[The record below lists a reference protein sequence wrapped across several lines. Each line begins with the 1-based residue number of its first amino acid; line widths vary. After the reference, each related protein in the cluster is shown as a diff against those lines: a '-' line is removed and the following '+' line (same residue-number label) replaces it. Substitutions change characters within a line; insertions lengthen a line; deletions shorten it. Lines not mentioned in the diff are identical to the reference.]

1 MIGEV
6 DASGFGAKPLWP
18 LSERYAQTLREGH
31 HKQAPACGSPTLI
44 WHMGLWPKE
53 PFGDASQDASDAF
66 TDRFAAY
73 DRDHRLFFQEVSEF
87 AVYLQRMGRMRDPVG
102 LNLRPASLPSLPH
115 QGGARTHA
123 FNIIEP
129 QGLAFTLWWNDA
141 AGQGVANVRPKTP
154 SATDLRVRVHVQTH
168 ADHATIAFFLDMAKM
183 FGAAQVDDAEVMLAG
198 DVGERRLKLQRAV
211 QEIRRVSGAQ
221 IREGWVEAPRIPE
234 EGVTP
239 KAAQALLEAADY
251 CYAGVWEEFAAAF
264 NFAPTAQNGPH
275 ALHAERF
282 ADFRGL
288 VMSVRGLDGT
298 PAEKSRLAG
307 QTAMRAQAA
316 TRRNDKV
323 VAYADRAPAADAP
336 AYATGTIGF
345 GAPVAFDSEVNEAHT
360 VAKSLWP
367 FMRRMTPWADY
378 SDWVCCT
385 MADRKAIYLSALG
398 SAALI
403 EGDSEESGGREQ
415 EVPAGSLPEA
425 EKQALEQRKQRS
437 LRYLVL
443 TKGEP
448 PREQLGRFVDW
459 INALGTMRL
468 FALRDYTSIRNA
480 GLHIEVLGRMLD
492 GTLQDW
498 ESQRRAID
506 ARRAS
511 ALEAHDAAPAK
522 RRGKRSDDDIL
533 KNDLHPR
540 KRAIEEL
547 HIRELSDLIHRTEGR
562 VIQIAGQLDM
572 IGEGGSGRIAYAI
585 NRANFFSAEYMRLF
599 QSMRFEDIPGWIN
612 YGNFVNRSVQPAFNV
627 IASTGERLRAIR
639 SRLESVTETI
649 QTAALI
655 VETAATRDNTATLNR
670 IARSFWLLR
679 LGVGGV
685 ALIALTALLEKILGW
700 IEKPGAV
707 LSIVSGMLGLR

>member
-18 LSERYAQTLREGH
+18 LSQRYAQTLREGH

-44 WHMGLWPKE
+44 WHMGLWPKQ
-53 PFGDASQDASDAF
+53 PFGDAAEDASRAF
-66 TDRFAAY
+66 PDRFHAY
-73 DRDHRLFFQEVSEF
+73 DRDHKLFFQEVSDF
-87 AVYLQRMGRMRDPVG
+87 AEHLQRMGRVREPVT
-102 LNLRPASLPSLPH
+102 LKLSPASLPPYAH
-115 QGGARTHA
+115 GGGLRTHA

-141 AGQGVANVRPKTP
+141 AGPGVPNVRSNPPQK
-154 SATDLRVRVHVQTH
+154 TDLRVRVHVQTH
-168 ADHATIAFFLDMAKM
+168 ADHATIAFFLDMAKI
-183 FGAAQVDDAEVMLAG
+183 FGATQVDDAQVLLSG
-198 DVGERRLKLQRAV
+198 GNGQRRLKLQEAI

-221 IREGWVEAPRIPE
+221 IREGWVEMPRIPE
-234 EGVTP
+234 QGVTSQDA
-239 KAAQALLEAADY
+239 KALLEAADY

-264 NFAPTAQNGPH
+264 NFAPSSQNGPQ

-288 VMSVRGLDGT
+288 VMSVRGLDET
-298 PAEKSRLAG
+298 PKEKRRLAD
-307 QTAMRAQAA
+307 QPSIRAQAA
-316 TRRNDKV
+316 VNRSDAV
-323 VAYADRAPAADAP
+323 SAYTDRAPAGDAP

-345 GAPVAFDSEVNEAHT
+345 GAPAAFDASVNEAHT
-360 VAKSLWP
+360 VAKSFWP
-367 FMRRMTPWADY
+367 FLRRMTPWADY

-385 MADRKAIYLSALG
+385 LADRKAIYLSALG

-425 EKQALEQRKQRS
+425 EQQPLEQRKQRS
-437 LRYLVL
+437 LRYLIL

-448 PREQLGRFVDW
+448 PREQLGRSVDW

-480 GLHIEVLGRMLD
+480 GLHIEVLGRTLD

-498 ESQRRAID
+498 EGKRRAID
-506 ARRAS
+506 ARRDERLQAE
-511 ALEAHDAAPAK
+511 ALNPTRRPANPGEDEK
-522 RRGKRSDDDIL
+522 L
-533 KNDLHPR
+533 KAELHPAR
-540 KRAIEEL
+540 RAIEEA
-547 HIRELSDLIHRTEGR
+547 HIRELSELIRETESR

-585 NRANFFSAEYMRLF
+585 NRANYFGTEFLRRF
-599 QSMRFEDIPGWIN
+599 QSMQFEDISGWIN
-612 YGNFVNRSVQPAFNV
+612 YGNFVSRSVQPAFNV
-627 IASTGERLRAIR
+627 ITSTGERLRAIR
-639 SRLESVTETI
+639 SRLESVTGTI

-655 VETAATRDNTATLNR
+655 VETAATRENTATLNR

-679 LGVGGV
+679 LGVGG
-685 ALIALTALLEKILGW
+685 AGADRGHCTAGQNC
-700 IEKPGAV
+700 
-707 LSIVSGMLGLR
+707 